1 MYLYENE
8 NKKNKIMKRIIRL
21 TESDLARIVK
31 RVINEAEA
39 TSANSDPNLGLAQKI
54 VGTIWKAMSGMGT
67 DDQAV
72 LNAVLMIKNK
82 AIYDSVLNIC
92 KTSPKIKAEWGRNF
106 NTVGDWI
113 STDMASYS
121 REDLGS
127 LDKTTNQIV
136 ARIQNHLQKVSGNPG
151 EGIKSGGV
159 RDVVDRTLRG
169 K

>member
-1 MYLYENE
+1 
-8 NKKNKIMKRIIRL
+8 MKRIVRL
-21 TESDLARIVK
+21 TESDLARIVR

-54 VGTIWKAMSGMGT
+54 VGAIWKAMSGMGT

-92 KTSPKIKAEWGRNF
+92 KTSPKIKAEWGRHF
-106 NTVGDWI
+106 NTIGDWI

-121 REDLGS
+121 SEDLGS
-127 LDKTTNQIV
+127 LDKATNQIV
-136 ARIQNHLQKVSGNPG
+136 SKIQQHLQNVSGNFA
-151 EGIKSGGV
+151 EGIKTGGI